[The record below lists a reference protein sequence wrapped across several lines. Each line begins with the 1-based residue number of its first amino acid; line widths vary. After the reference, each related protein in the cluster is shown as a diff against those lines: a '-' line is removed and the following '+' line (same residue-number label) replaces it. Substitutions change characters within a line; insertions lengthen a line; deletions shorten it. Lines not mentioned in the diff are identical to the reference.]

1 MKSILTFLILF
12 GSVILFSQQK
22 ENQWQTIFE
31 KSGGI
36 STADY
41 NESIEYF
48 QNIAD
53 HSQIAEMYEFG
64 VTPQGRKLYYL
75 VVNKNGNYS
84 PEQNEKPVVF
94 VQNGIH
100 SGEIEGKDA
109 SMLLLREILITEEK
123 KNIIENLTLIVIPVL
138 NADGHERKSKY
149 NRINQN
155 GPEEMGWRTTA
166 HNYNLNRDYTK
177 ADAPEMQAL
186 LKLFTTWLPEVYID
200 NHTTN
205 GLDFQ
210 YVLTYGIEKYQNTRS
225 VLADWTRNEF
235 IPYFENTLNE
245 REVLTAPYFWYLERG
260 NVSTGVTD
268 WVSTPRF
275 SHGYAAYQNRIG
287 LLIETH
293 MLKPY
298 DDRVFAT
305 KEAME
310 VVLEYVNENSDRIVE
325 MVSAADTEAIDEY
338 YHKGKALP
346 IEFKSTSDYDDFIF
360 KGFKPVVTESFI
372 TGTNITTYS
381 NEKFTDTIKYY
392 SYKQVVDSITLPK
405 AYIIPQEWGKIVDK
419 VLLHGIKVEKL
430 DKEKEFNVEKYKFYD
445 IEFAQNSYE
454 GRQRVSADYE
464 VIKEKVKTN
473 IGDYVVFLNQRN
485 APLIG
490 YLLEPK
496 TEDSFLRWGFMN
508 QIFERKEYFE
518 YYSMQPIADEILN
531 NNPPLKEEFLKKL
544 ESDENFK
551 NNPYARMNFFYEQ
564 TPYFDEKY
572 NVYPILRVVD
582 EL

>member
-1 MKSILTFLILF
+1 MKSFFTLIFFLSI
-12 GSVILFSQQK
+12 SIIFSQ
-22 ENQWQTIFE
+22 ENDNGWETVFE
-31 KSGGI
+31 RSGEV

-41 NESIEYF
+41 DESIKYF
-48 QNIAD
+48 QKIAD
-53 HSQIAEMYEFG
+53 KSEFAEIFKFG
-64 VTPQGRKLYYL
+64 TTPQGRTLYYL
-75 VVNKNGNYS
+75 VVNKDGNFS

-109 SMLLLREILITEEK
+109 CMLMLREILITEEK
-123 KNIIENLTLIVIPVL
+123 KNLIENVTLIVIPVL

-166 HNYNLNRDYTK
+166 QNYNLNRDYTK

-186 LKLFTTWLPEVYID
+186 LKLFAAWLPEVYID

-245 REVLTAPYFWYLERG
+245 RGVLTAPYFWYLERG
-260 NVSTGVTD
+260 NVSAGVTD

-298 DDRVFAT
+298 DERVFAT
-305 KEAME
+305 KEAIE
-310 VVLEYVNENSDRIVE
+310 VVLEYVNGNSDRIVE
-325 MVSAADTEAIDEY
+325 MVSAADAEAIDEY

-346 IEFKSTSDYDDFIF
+346 IEFESTSDYDEFIF

-392 SYKQVVDSITLPK
+392 SYKEVVDLISASQSI
-405 AYIIPQEWGKIVDK
+405 
-419 VLLHGIKVEKL
+419 
-430 DKEKEFNVEKYKFYD
+430 
-445 IEFAQNSYE
+445 
-454 GRQRVSADYE
+454 
-464 VIKEKVKTN
+464 
-473 IGDYVVFLNQRN
+473 
-485 APLIG
+485 
-490 YLLEPK
+490 
-496 TEDSFLRWGFMN
+496 
-508 QIFERKEYFE
+508 
-518 YYSMQPIADEILN
+518 YYS
-531 NNPPLKEEFLKKL
+531 
-544 ESDENFK
+544 S
-551 NNPYARMNFFYEQ
+551 RVEQ
-564 TPYFDEKY
+564 DC
-572 NVYPILRVVD
+572 R
-582 EL
+582 